1 MERRP
6 GFPAF
11 LIHRWPKKFIPM
23 KKLLLS
29 LGLLAAL
36 AAPAQVPQLIN
47 YQGRITVGGTN
58 YDATGTFKFALVNT
72 AGTLNYWAND
82 GTARPHASTTARAID
97 CLRIM

>member
-23 KKLLLS
+23 KKLLLT

-47 YQGRITVGGTN
+47 YQGRITVSGANFEGF
-58 YDATGTFKFALVNT
+58 GLFKFALVNS
-72 AGTLNYWAND
+72 AGTVNYWSND
-82 GTARPHASTTARAID
+82 GTATGEPATGEIGRAHV
-97 CLRIM
+97 